1 MTREVKRA
9 PASLL
14 SRFIRSLCPYSF
26 DVQPRSPVSYGSP
39 SVSKI
44 LPHSARPKDKFL
56 ARERRQDFLVEDAA
70 QLGSFTRPSTKFGN
84 SPQTCQRKVV

>member
-1 MTREVKRA
+1 MIREVKRA

-70 QLGSFTRPSTKFGN
+70 QLGSFDKVRELPSNLPAKGGI
-84 SPQTCQRKVV
+84 RG